1 MPADFDPLSPRWR
14 TDPYPAYREL
24 RNTAPVHRAP
34 NSGVYCV
41 SRHAD
46 VVQVLSTPEIF
57 SSRAMFTMLM
67 NGGREKGP
75 PLSLELLRFVVRYA
89 LHTGMNPFAFPKA
102 RNLIAEDPPVHG
114 PLRNAVNRGFTP
126 RRIADWEPRIRELV
140 AEYMARIR
148 TSRRFD
154 LVEELAVPLPVTVI
168 AEMLGVEP
176 ERRKDF
182 KRWSDTIIYAI
193 SGPGRGTPLLRAFQD
208 VFIEF
213 NTYLKKIIRQR
224 RRDPADDL
232 VSAIL
237 AHEPGGTA
245 LSDTDV
251 MFFVQ
256 LLMIAGNETTT
267 NLLGNAVH
275 MLLDHPDQLERVQA
289 DLSRVPDLVEEAVRF
304 DSPIQLVFRLA
315 TRDTE
320 LAGIQIPQGAIVA
333 PLLGSANRDE
343 RRFSDAD
350 RCDIGRDTR
359 GHVGFGFGN
368 HFCLG
373 ASLARLEARVALE
386 ALVPELAELE
396 RSGDARELVDSFVV
410 RGPTHLE
417 LRRAA

>member
-1 MPADFDPLSPRWR
+1 MPAEFDPLSPRWR
-14 TDPYPAYREL
+14 TDPYPAYQEL
-24 RNTAPVHRAP
+24 RETAPVHRAP
-34 NSGVYCV
+34 ESGIYCV

-46 VVQVLSTPEIF
+46 VVHVLSTPEVF

-67 NGGREKGP
+67 NGGRKKGP

-89 LHTGMNPFAFPKA
+89 FRTGMNPFAFPRA

-114 PLRNAVNRGFTP
+114 PLRSAVNRGFTP

-140 AEYMARIR
+140 EGYMALLRA
-148 TSRRFD
+148 SRRFD

-176 ERRKDF
+176 TRRKDF

-193 SGPGRGTPLLRAFQD
+193 SGPGRDTPLLRAFQD

-213 NTYLKKIIRQR
+213 NAYLKKIIRQR

-237 AHEPGGTA
+237 AHEAGGTA

-275 MLLDHPDQLERVQA
+275 LLLDHPDQLERIHK
-289 DLSRVPDLVEEAVRF
+289 DLSQVPNLVEEVVRF
-304 DSPIQLVFRLA
+304 DPPIQLVFRLA
-315 TRDTE
+315 TCDTE
-320 LAGIQIPQGAIVA
+320 LAGMPIPHGAIVA

-343 RRFSDAD
+343 RRFPDAERFD
-350 RCDIGRDTR
+350 VGRDSR

-386 ALVPELAELE
+386 ALVPELAGLE
-396 RSGDARELVDSFVV
+396 RCGGERELVDSFVV
-410 RGPTHLE
+410 RGPTRLE